1 MSIAATASW
10 VSGGSTRWLA
20 KANPA
25 ALVGLTSVDEMV
37 QPSEMNV
44 CPVWSAGTSSRANSP
59 RDRKVVESTRTPTNR
74 LRTRSGPQQSRR
86 QAGMAPAAR
95 AATSAFAAYRYAAMM
110 SLECA
115 ATWNARPTPRKSSRD
130 ADDGRDR
137 VYRGSTREPQRRVI
151 HVADLIQPTAK
162 GKAGNRV

>member
-1 MSIAATASW
+1 MSIAAAVSW
-10 VSGGSTRWLA
+10 VSGGSTRCDVRG
-20 KANPA
+20 NPPA
-25 ALVGLTSVDEMV
+25 TGLTSVPEIV
-37 QPSEMNV
+37 QASVTSV

-59 RDRKVVESTRTPTNR
+59 RDRKAAESTRTPTNR
-74 LRTRSGPQQSRR
+74 LSPRSGPQQSRR
-86 QAGMAPAAR
+86 QAGMAAAAR
-95 AATSAFAAYRYAAMM
+95 ADTSAFAACRYAAMM

-151 HVADLIQPTAK
+151 HVADLIQPTTK
-162 GKAGNRV
+162 GETRTRV